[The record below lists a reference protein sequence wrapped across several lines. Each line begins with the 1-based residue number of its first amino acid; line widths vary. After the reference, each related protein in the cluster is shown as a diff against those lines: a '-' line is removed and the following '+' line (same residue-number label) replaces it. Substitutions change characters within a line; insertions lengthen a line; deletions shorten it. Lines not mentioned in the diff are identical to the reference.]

1 MERLMELVAASFA
14 RHGVVC
20 PPQQN
25 GISTAAIVNPQSA
38 GPTPGSLPEHNFR
51 PALPEEHQNL
61 QGDPA
66 P

>member
-1 MERLMELVAASFA
+1 MEQLMELVAASFA
-14 RHGVVC
+14 RHGIDC

-25 GISTAAIVNPQSA
+25 GTLTAATTLRQTAPVA
-38 GPTPGSLPEHNFR
+38 LPEHNFR
-51 PALPEEHQNL
+51 PAPSAECQHL